1 MYEILFETLLEEVSL
16 TRDEQDIIKTYFIPR
31 KLKKRQFLLQAGDV
45 CNRITFVE
53 KGALYSYSTDEKG
66 TQHIIQFAFEGW
78 WIGDPYSLLTKE
90 PSKLNIE
97 VLEECQLLQ
106 LHKDNEQILF
116 KKVPAFETY
125 ARIRFQH
132 AFIFLQKR
140 IESILGLSAEEK
152 YNYLLKEYPV
162 ILTRVPLHLIAG
174 FLGVTPESL
183 SRIRNQLTQQIPGKN
198 SSV

>member
-1 MYEILFETLLEEVSL
+1 MYDVLFETLLEKISL
-16 TRDEQDIIKTYFIPR
+16 TQDEQDIIKKYCIPR

-78 WIGDPYSLLTKE
+78 WIGDVYSLLTKE

-106 LHKDNEQILF
+106 IEVENEHLL
-116 KKVPAFETY
+116 
-125 ARIRFQH
+125 
-132 AFIFLQKR
+132 LQKIPAYATYINIR
-140 IESILGLSAEEK
+140 LRNAYIALHRRLESVLGLPAEEK
-152 YNYLLKEYPV
+152 YNYLLQEYPV
-162 ILTRVPLHLIAG
+162 IATRVPLNLIARYI
-174 FLGVTPESL
+174 GVTPETL
-183 SRIRNQLTQQIPGKN
+183 SRIRNQLTQQIPKKK
-198 SSV
+198 SS